1 MGNTKAEQLLM
12 IFVLNREELLEEILS
27 GFVEIGVSGAT
38 ILDSMGMGRILA
50 YDIPIFAGLRGALAG
65 GRPHNKT
72 IISVLPARET
82 FERAAELIE
91 DVCGSLDD
99 PGNGIL
105 FALPVIDARG
115 VLRMDK
121 E

>member
-1 MGNTKAEQLLM
+1 M
-12 IFVLNREELLEEILS
+12 IFVLNREEFLEEILS
-27 GFVEIGVSGAT
+27 GFVEIGVTGAT
-38 ILDSMGMGRILA
+38 VLDSMGMGRILA

-72 IISVLPARET
+72 IISVLPDRET
-82 FERAAELIE
+82 FERAADMIE

-115 VLRMDK
+115 MLQIEKD
-121 E
+121 

>member
-1 MGNTKAEQLLM
+1 M
-12 IFVLNREELLEEILS
+12 IFVLNREEFLEEILT

-38 ILDSMGMGRILA
+38 VLDSMGMGRILA

-65 GRPHNKT
+65 GRSHNKP
-72 IISVLPARET
+72 IISVLPDRET

-91 DVCGSLDD
+91 DICGSLDD

-105 FALPVIDARG
+105 CALPVIDARG
-115 VLRMDK
+115 MLRIDK
-121 E
+121 D